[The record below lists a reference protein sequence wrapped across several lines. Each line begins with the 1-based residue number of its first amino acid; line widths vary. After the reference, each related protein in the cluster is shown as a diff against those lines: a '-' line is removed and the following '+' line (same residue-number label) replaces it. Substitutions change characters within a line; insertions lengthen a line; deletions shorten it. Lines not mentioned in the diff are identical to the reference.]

1 MSAIK
6 AEHVIALGFGA
17 GLIAYGVVGCA
28 SLTPALVQCKVTAV
42 HKVLGDNPDPEQ
54 VTLFDLKDV
63 AGRLKACHA
72 KPDAGQ

>member
-6 AEHVIALGFGA
+6 ARHVIALGLGA
-17 GLIAYGVVGCA
+17 GLIAYGVTGCA
-28 SLTPALVQCKVTAV
+28 SVAPLIECKLTAV

-63 AGRLKACHA
+63 AGRLKACHTQ
-72 KPDAGQ
+72 PDGGQ